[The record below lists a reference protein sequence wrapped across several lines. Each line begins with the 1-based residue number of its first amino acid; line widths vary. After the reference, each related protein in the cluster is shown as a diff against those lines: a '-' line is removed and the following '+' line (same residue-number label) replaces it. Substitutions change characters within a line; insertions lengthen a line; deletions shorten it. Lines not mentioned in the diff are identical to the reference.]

1 MMFDF
6 IKGFSS
12 FILIILTNIITGPIS
27 IVSNY
32 YLIKSDSIST
42 SLTSC
47 NLMITISFG
56 LMDSILYGIGIYLSM
71 RTVYESHDQLTLSNK
86 QIVHYHKRFESILI
100 KEKHLL
106 EPIGQQIDIL
116 IQNQINL
123 DALINDLVK
132 DNYRD
137 QPLIENILNKLA
149 TLNFIQ
155 NDSIRTI
162 EKNIKESIR
171 LLKLNST
178 INENNPGLHQN
189 YFDTLVLSNDYLYD
203 RIYSFIFSI
212 SFLIYIQQILLWLL
226 QYLTLKNPEKYI
238 SYSFIL
244 STIIICQSLTLI
256 YFIEITNTFHY
267 LSPLYIYT
275 CLFVIRSFIV
285 IYQNC
290 FSIH

>member
-27 IVSNY
+27 IASNY

-47 NLMITISFG
+47 NLLITISFG
-56 LMDSILYGIGIYLSM
+56 LMDSILYGIGLYLSM
-71 RTVYESHDQLTLSNK
+71 RTVYESHDQRTLSNK
-86 QIVHYHKRFESILI
+86 QMLHYHERFESILI

-106 EPIGQQIDIL
+106 EPVSQQIDIL

-123 DALINDLVK
+123 DALIKDLVN

-137 QPLIENILNKLA
+137 QPSIENILNKLT

-155 NDSIRTI
+155 NDSIITI
-162 EKNIKESIR
+162 QKNIKKSIR

-178 INENNPGLHQN
+178 INENNPGLNQN
-189 YFDTLVLSNDYLYD
+189 YFGDLVLSNDYLYH

-212 SFLIYIQQILLWLL
+212 SFLIYIHQILLWFF

-238 SYSFIL
+238 SYSLIL
-244 STIIICQSLTLI
+244 SIVIIFQSLTLI

-275 CLFVIRSFIV
+275 CLFFIRSFIT